1 MSKCTRK
8 IVSLITVFVLIL
20 TISVLPV
27 SAAENPAT
35 IRISDYLSD
44 DDIIFMEKMA
54 LVYDAFA
61 FDEAG
66 NLVVTADL
74 SQIQDRA
81 GFTDTEL
88 LLFQETVSYANTN
101 NENISI
107 PGNNSRMH
115 VSDWKVYFTYDEV
128 MSLFFAAATI
138 GPAALT
144 AAISALSTS
153 VGGLAGTILGA
164 AIGFLVSADM
174 CYLVLRAA
182 STYKGIYIGF
192 NVDEDGFW
200 HFDQNTW

>member
-8 IVSLITVFVLIL
+8 IVSLITVFVLIV

-27 SAAENPAT
+27 SATEIPSG
-35 IRISDYLSD
+35 IQISDYLSD
-44 DDIIFMEKMA
+44 DDILFMEKMA
-54 LVYDAFA
+54 LVYDVFA

-74 SQIQDRA
+74 NQIQDRA
-81 GFTDTEL
+81 GFTDAEL
-88 LLFQETVSYANTN
+88 LLFQQTISCANTN

-107 PGNNSRMH
+107 PGNNSRMY

-128 MSLFFAAATI
+128 MSLFFAAATV

-164 AIGFLVSADM
+164 IIGFVVSADM
-174 CYLVLRAA
+174 CYLVIRAA

-192 NVDEDGFW
+192 TMVDGFPV
-200 HFDQNTW
+200 FDQGTW

>member
-1 MSKCTRK
+1 MSKFTRK

-27 SAAENPAT
+27 SAAENPAP

-54 LVYDAFA
+54 LVYDVFA

-66 NLVVTADL
+66 NLILTADL
-74 SQIQDRA
+74 NQIQDQA
-81 GFTDTEL
+81 GFTDAEL
-88 LLFQETVSYANTN
+88 ILFQQTVSNANIN
-101 NENISI
+101 NDTINI
-107 PGNNSRMH
+107 PGSNSRMH

-128 MSLFFAAATI
+128 MSLFFAAATV

-164 AIGFLVSADM
+164 IIGFVVSADM
-174 CYLVLRAA
+174 CYLVIRAA

-192 NVDEDGFW
+192 TNVDGFPV
-200 HFDQNTW
+200 FDQGTW